1 MKAAEFEY
9 IRAAS
14 IAEVCDALAGDDDG
28 AERKIIAGG
37 QTLVPL
43 MAMRLARPAVLIDIN
58 EIDELK
64 GISVRDGMVA
74 IRAGTRQRQA
84 EQSPE
89 VTENLSLL
97 AKAIKF
103 VGHTQ
108 TRNRGTIGGSIVH
121 GDPSAEIA
129 LTALTLDAV
138 LVAESKSGETTIPID
153 GFFEAAMV
161 TALPPDHCLTEIRF
175 PIWSG
180 GKVGA
185 GFHEVSS
192 RRSDFAVVAA
202 AAQVQLAPDGTCA
215 RVAISAGGVASTPV
229 RLRAVEAALTGAK
242 PDPAVIRDV
251 VGLMEDEIDPDTD
264 LHATAE
270 YRRRVARVMVERAIL
285 NARREA
291 NA

>member
-14 IAEVCDALAGDDDG
+14 IAEACEALAVEDTEG
-28 AERKIIAGG
+28 ERKIIAGG

-43 MAMRLARPAVLIDIN
+43 MAMRLARPSVLIDIN

-64 GISVRDGMVA
+64 GVSVADGAVA

-84 EQSPE
+84 EMSAE
-89 VTENLSLL
+89 VAQNLPLL

-108 TRNRGTIGGSIVH
+108 TRNRGTVGGSIVH

-138 LVAESKSGETTIPID
+138 LVAQSKSGETTIPID
-153 GFFEAAMV
+153 GFFEAAMM
-161 TALPPDHCLTEIRF
+161 TALPADHCLTEIRF

-180 GKVGA
+180 DKVGA

-202 AAQVQLAPDGTCA
+202 AAQVQLAADGTCA
-215 RVAISAGGVASTPV
+215 RVAISAGGVAPTPV
-229 RLRAVEAALTGAK
+229 RLRKVESALIGAK
-242 PDPAVIRDV
+242 PDPAVIREA
-251 VGLMEDEIDPDTD
+251 VGHIDEEIDPDTD

-291 NA
+291 AA